1 MRAGPAAAGL
11 VCKQR
16 ARSGPGRVGPRWV
29 VRPRPE
35 VIMQARHCGEASQ
48 GKEARM
54 VGETR
59 AGVEGTDK
67 QTERERERGSIRSGR
82 ADEVVSRAGDWA

>member
-1 MRAGPAAAGL
+1 M
-11 VCKQR
+11 
-16 ARSGPGRVGPRWV
+16 
-29 VRPRPE
+29 
-35 VIMQARHCGEASQ
+35 GEASQ